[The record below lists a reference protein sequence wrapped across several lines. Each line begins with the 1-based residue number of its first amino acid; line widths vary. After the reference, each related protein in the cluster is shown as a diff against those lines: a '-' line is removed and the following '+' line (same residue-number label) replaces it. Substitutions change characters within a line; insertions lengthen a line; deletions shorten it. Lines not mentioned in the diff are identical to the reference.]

1 MKVGALIN
9 CPRRSAA
16 GPRVEIMDGPFGPAS
31 ETPSLFRSN
40 IDLYQRISW
49 ESVYSICVRIIAYEL
64 EGEIKEIKVIFA
76 SAHRVPIYSLEY
88 VWDIWIGEYGRN
100 GLV

>member
-1 MKVGALIN
+1 
-9 CPRRSAA
+9 
-16 GPRVEIMDGPFGPAS
+16 MDRPFGPAS
-31 ETPSLFRSN
+31 ETPSLFQSN

-49 ESVYSICVRIIAYEL
+49 KSGYSICVRIIAYEL